1 SAACRWARS
10 PARSCAS
17 SEGGV
22 DATGPMSQA
31 IEQERHTGYD
41 RATGRHFDA
50 GKFWRIATPAIHQPR
65 AWTFAHDWW

>member
-1 SAACRWARS
+1 M
-10 PARSCAS
+10 
-17 SEGGV
+17 
-22 DATGPMSQA
+22 DTTGPMSQA

-65 AWTFAHDWW
+65 AWTFARDWW